1 MLFHR
6 LYRQTVT
13 QLNAINTIVDYV
25 RTVYGYGGGHIE
37 RALKV
42 LEARAEVLRA
52 RKKRNRE
59 NRGKSKV

>member
-13 QLNAINTIVDYV
+13 QLNAINTTIMSA
-25 RTVYGYGGGHIE
+25 RFTGYGGGHIE

-59 NRGKSKV
+59 NRGKSKA